1 MTFTIRLAQPADIAA
16 LTELIQASV
25 RELQKD
31 DYSPE
36 QLDGALGSVFG
47 VDRSLIE
54 DATYF
59 VVESDGAPAGCGG
72 WSRRRTLFGSDHFP
86 GREDA
91 LLDPARDAAK
101 IRAFFVH
108 PAFARKGVASLILDT
123 CEDAAAREG
132 FTRLEMG
139 ATLTGVPFY
148 RSRGYAEV
156 ERMEAQLPNGL
167 RLPIVKMEKVTGRLR
182 A

>member
-1 MTFTIRLAQPADIAA
+1 MTFKIRLARQTDIAA
-16 LTELIQASV
+16 LTDLIQSSV

-59 VVESDGAPAGCGG
+59 VVESEGAPAGCGG

-101 IRAFFVH
+101 VRAFFVH
-108 PAFARKGVASLILDT
+108 PAFARQGVASLILT
-123 CEDAAAREG
+123 ACEAAAAGEG

-148 RSRGYAEV
+148 RSRGYQEV
-156 ERMEAQLPNGL
+156 EAMEAQLPNGL
-167 RLPIVKMEKVTGRLR
+167 RLPIVKMAR
-182 A
+182 AIVNF

>member
-47 VDRSLIE
+47 VDRRLIG
-54 DATYF
+54 DGTYF
-59 VVESDGAPAGCGG
+59 VVESDGVLAGCGG
-72 WSRRRTLFGSDHFP
+72 WSRRKTLFGSDQLP

-91 LLDPARDAAK
+91 LLDPAEDAAK

-139 ATLTGVPFY
+139 ATFTGVPFY

-156 ERMEAQLPNGL
+156 ERMEAQLLNGL
-167 RLPIVKMEKVTGRLR
+167 RLPIVKMAR
-182 A
+182 AIVNF